1 MYQVYRSHLF
11 NKEGLYFHTKRS
23 FKYLF
28 VYFLF
33 FFLYFF
39 IFCYLEKVREQT
51 KEGVY
56 ILVGLKQKRKKRT
69 PPGPVSGSCENS
81 SKYRFIE

>member
-1 MYQVYRSHLF
+1 MYQVHVYRSHLF
-11 NKEGLYFHTKRS
+11 NKEGLYTSIQNVHLNIYS
-23 FKYLF
+23 FIF
-28 VYFLF
+28 YFLF
-33 FFLYFF
+33 FF
-39 IFCYLEKVREQT
+39 CYQEKVREQT

-56 ILVGLKQKRKKRT
+56 ILVGLKQERKKKT